1 MQLKI
6 EIDKKSIGS
15 RLKTARE
22 LHGLTQ
28 EKLSEEMGCT
38 SKYISKVENGASA
51 PSLPFVIKFSEITG
65 SDLNYLLRGIE
76 SKGGSKSIDGII
88 REPSPVYYD
97 SSGNLSKKG
106 NKIMG
111 EMIQKLQEVLE
122 ENRI

>member
-22 LHGLTQ
+22 LQGLTQ

-65 SDLNYLLRGIE
+65 SDLNYLLRGMYQRE
-76 SKGGSKSIDGII
+76 SQL
-88 REPSPVYYD
+88 RCWF
-97 SSGNLSKKG
+97 GNRRLYTNISAGLSKKSR
-106 NKIMG
+106 KICSEVMTK
-111 EMIQKLQEVLE
+111 IIEVLE
-122 ENRI
+122 EKKV

>member
-6 EIDKKSIGS
+6 EIDKKSIGG

-65 SDLNYLLRGIE
+65 SDLNYLLRGMYPKGE
-76 SKGGSKSIDGII
+76 STAMLV
-88 REPSPVYYD
+88 REPASIYEL
-97 SSGNLSKKG
+97 SAGLSKKSR
-106 NKIMG
+106 KICS
-111 EMIQKLQEVLE
+111 EVMTKIIEVIE
-122 ENRI
+122 ENKV

>member
-38 SKYISKVENGASA
+38 SKYISKVVHHFR
-51 PSLPFVIKFSEITG
+51 SLSNFPRLLGVI
-65 SDLNYLLRGIE
+65 
-76 SKGGSKSIDGII
+76 
-88 REPSPVYYD
+88 
-97 SSGNLSKKG
+97 
-106 NKIMG
+106 
-111 EMIQKLQEVLE
+111 
-122 ENRI
+122 

>member
-6 EIDKKSIGS
+6 EIDKKSIGR

-22 LHGLTQ
+22 SFGLTQ

-65 SDLNYLLRGIE
+65 SDLNYLLRGMYPKGE
-76 SKGGSKSIDGII
+76 STVMLV
-88 REPSPVYYD
+88 REPASIYEL
-97 SSGNLSKKG
+97 SAGLSKKSR
-106 NKIMG
+106 KICSEVMTK
-111 EMIQKLQEVLE
+111 IIEVLE
-122 ENRI
+122 ENKI

>member
-6 EIDKKSIGS
+6 EIDKKSIGG

-65 SDLNYLLRGIE
+65 SDLNYLLRGMYPKGE
-76 SKGGSKSIDGII
+76 STAMLV
-88 REPSPVYYD
+88 REPASIYEL
-97 SSGNLSKKG
+97 SAGLSKKSR
-106 NKIMG
+106 KICSEVMTK
-111 EMIQKLQEVLE
+111 IIEVLE
-122 ENRI
+122 ENKI

>member
-6 EIDKKSIGS
+6 EIDKKSIGG

-65 SDLNYLLRGIE
+65 SDLNYLLRGMYPKGE
-76 SKGGSKSIDGII
+76 STAMLV
-88 REPSPVYYD
+88 REPVSIYEL
-97 SSGNLSKKG
+97 SAGLSKKSR
-106 NKIMG
+106 KICSEVMTK
-111 EMIQKLQEVLE
+111 IIEVLE
-122 ENRI
+122 ENKV

>member
-6 EIDKKSIGS
+6 EIDKKSIGG

-65 SDLNYLLRGIE
+65 SDLNYLLRGMYPKGE
-76 SKGGSKSIDGII
+76 STVMLV
-88 REPSPVYYD
+88 REPASIYEL
-97 SSGNLSKKG
+97 SAGLSKKSR
-106 NKIMG
+106 KICSEVMTK
-111 EMIQKLQEVLE
+111 IIEVLE
-122 ENRI
+122 ENKV

>member
-6 EIDKKSIGS
+6 EIDKKSIGG

-22 LHGLTQ
+22 LHGLPQ

-65 SDLNYLLRGIE
+65 SDLNYLLRGMYPKGE
-76 SKGGSKSIDGII
+76 STAMLV
-88 REPSPVYYD
+88 REPVSIYEL
-97 SSGNLSKKG
+97 SAGLSKKSR
-106 NKIMG
+106 KICSEVMTK
-111 EMIQKLQEVLE
+111 IIEVLE
-122 ENRI
+122 ENKV

>member
-65 SDLNYLLRGIE
+65 SDLNYLLRGMYPKGE
-76 SKGGSKSIDGII
+76 STAMLV
-88 REPSPVYYD
+88 REPAPLYELSA
-97 SSGNLSKKG
+97 GLSKKSR
-106 NKIMG
+106 KICSEVMTK
-111 EMIQKLQEVLE
+111 IIEVLE
-122 ENRI
+122 ENKV

>member
-38 SKYISKVENGASA
+38 YKYISKVENGASA

-65 SDLNYLLRGIE
+65 SDLNYLLHGMYPKGE
-76 SKGGSKSIDGII
+76 STAMLV
-88 REPSPVYYD
+88 REPASIYEL
-97 SSGNLSKKG
+97 SAGLSKKSR
-106 NKIMG
+106 KICSEVMTK
-111 EMIQKLQEVLE
+111 IIEVLE
-122 ENRI
+122 ENKI

>member
-28 EKLSEEMGCT
+28 EKLPEEMGCT

-65 SDLNYLLRGIE
+65 SDLNYLLRGMYPKGE
-76 SKGGSKSIDGII
+76 STAMLVRELASIYELSAG
-88 REPSPVYYD
+88 
-97 SSGNLSKKG
+97 LSKKSR
-106 NKIMG
+106 KICSEVMTK
-111 EMIQKLQEVLE
+111 IIEVLE
-122 ENRI
+122 ENKI